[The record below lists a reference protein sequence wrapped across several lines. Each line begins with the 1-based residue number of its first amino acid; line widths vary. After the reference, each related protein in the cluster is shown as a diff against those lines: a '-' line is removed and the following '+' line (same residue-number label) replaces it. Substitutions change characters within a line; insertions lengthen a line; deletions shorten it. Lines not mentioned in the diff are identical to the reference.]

1 MTVVR
6 RIRIA
11 LAVACGL
18 AVVVPIALFGIY
30 DLVSFQSRRAEIRSL
45 GMQAPLPAALAAM
58 MRANYEKN
66 GYSHITAR
74 ILINKLPIARNHT
87 GAMGWQA
94 TFATWTLLARLH
106 LDEQE
111 QFALIAANSYMGQ
124 QRGHERFGFGAE
136 AMARFGKPLTSLNDN
151 ELATLVVLPRS
162 PSMFQEEPEVLQI
175 CRDRL
180 LEKIQGNRSPIP
192 Q

>member
-1 MTVVR
+1 MTAAR
-6 RIRIA
+6 RNRIA

-18 AVVVPIALFGIY
+18 AGVVPVALFSLY

-45 GMQAPLPAALAAM
+45 AMQAALPAALVAM

-74 ILINKLPIARNHT
+74 ILIDKLPIAWNHT

-94 TFATWTLLARLH
+94 TYATWTLLARLH
-106 LDEQE
+106 LDERE
-111 QFALIAANSYMGQ
+111 QFALIAANSYMTHG
-124 QRGHERFGFGAE
+124 RFGFAAE
-136 AMARFGKPLTSLNDN
+136 AMARFGKPLTSLNDK

-162 PSMFQEEPEVLQI
+162 PGMFQEELELLQI
-175 CRDRL
+175 RRDRL
-180 LEKIQGNRSPIP
+180 LEKIQGNRAPIP